1 MSPVTDIGLGR
12 LLRSAAMALLVL
24 TLVTGLA
31 YPLAVTGVAQLAFP
45 HKAGGSLIRVGGS
58 VVGSSLIG
66 QPFDDPRYFWSRPSA
81 TEPFPY
87 NAAASAA
94 SNLGPLNPSLLQ
106 RILDRANE
114 LRLADPENS
123 SPLPID
129 LVTSSASGLD
139 PHISRAAAEWRLP
152 RVARVRDLNES
163 TVRRLVQEHTEGRQ
177 LGFLG
182 TPRVNVL
189 ELNLALD
196 ALQVRQ

>member
-1 MSPVTDIGLGR
+1 MIDIGPGR

-31 YPLAVTGVAQLAFP
+31 YPLAVTGIAQLALP
-45 HKAGGSLIRVGGS
+45 HKAGGSLIRIGGS

-66 QPFDDPRYFWSRPSA
+66 QPFDDPGYFWSRPSV
-81 TEPFPY
+81 TESFPY

-106 RILDRANE
+106 QVRGRADS
-114 LRLADPENS
+114 LRLADPDNS

-139 PHISRAAAEWRLP
+139 PHISRAAAEWQVP
-152 RVARVRDLNES
+152 RVARVRDLDES